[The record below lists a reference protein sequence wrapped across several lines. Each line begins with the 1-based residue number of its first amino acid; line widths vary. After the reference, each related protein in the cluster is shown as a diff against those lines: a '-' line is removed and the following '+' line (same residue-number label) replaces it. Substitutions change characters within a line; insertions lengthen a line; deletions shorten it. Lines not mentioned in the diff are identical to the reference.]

1 MSLFGIGIGVGRQQR
16 RDGGVPYP
24 VGGSELAANV
34 VAGGLSGLGAAVGV
48 GREAVEYGVECGSV
62 GVAESSATLN
72 KVGGFLEFFVSWTEY
87 HRKAVHSRFVDVV
100 DSGTESSAYQGGV
113 GVAVEAGEFAE
124 AVDDQAQTIATVG
137 DAISYI
143 EKAEEGK

>member
-1 MSLFGIGIGVGRQQR
+1 MSLFGIGVGVGRQQR

-72 KVGGFLEFFVSWTEY
+72 KVGGFLGSLT
-87 HRKAVHSRFVDVV
+87 
-100 DSGTESSAYQGGV
+100 
-113 GVAVEAGEFAE
+113 VAF
-124 AVDDQAQTIATVG
+124 
-137 DAISYI
+137 S
-143 EKAEEGK
+143 